1 MATESP
7 DPSPFARVL
16 RSPVPFSVLGAL
28 VVGTL
33 FLLATGSD
41 PVTAYGAVVE
51 GAFGADGIGSTLSSS
66 TAVIGLA
73 VALAIP
79 LRAGLINLGGDGQL
93 VLGGIT
99 AAAVGLYSPL
109 PAVLTVP
116 LCLLAGMAAGA
127 AYAAL
132 AAVCQNR
139 FGVPLLVTS
148 LLLSY
153 PAVSFASYLARYPLK
168 DPASSLPQTRRLPA
182 GVALPE
188 FGTSTVTLGL
198 VLVAAVAAAFFFV
211 DTRTPAGYEIR
222 MTGLNSRFASYAGI
236 DRPRLTLRLMA
247 VSGAVAGLVG
257 AVGVLAF
264 PFRFTDGSL
273 TASGD
278 TWTGLM
284 AALLASAAPIGT
296 ALAALFFAAL
306 KVGGLNMERVT
317 EVPSEL
323 TDILQ
328 AIVIVFLAAR
338 FTLKRRRRAAS
349 SPESPAQAL
358 TPAVPAA
365 APEKETA

>member
-284 AALLASAAPIGT
+284 AALLASAAPVGT

-349 SPESPAQAL
+349 SPGSPAQAL
-358 TPAVPAA
+358 TPAAPAA